1 MIKRTINIGNLQ
13 CECFDIGSS
22 RVVYMLIPIG
32 LDANEVENIAQQH
45 QANLV
50 IVSGM
55 DWNNDLTPWTA
66 PGVKPHEAMFGCNA
80 KPFLSLL
87 LNKVVPAIES
97 QLSTSIVNRTLLGT
111 SLSGLFALWAWTQ
124 CNVFNAIGSLSG
136 SFWYD
141 GFAEWFCKQPI
152 VNQADKIYLSLGD
165 KEAKSKAPRFGEVNA
180 KTQIIVDYL
189 QRNNIN
195 VRFEYSQGNHFA
207 PLIPRID
214 SALSFLLQ

>member
-1 MIKRTINIGNLQ
+1 MIKRIVNIENLQ
-13 CECFDIGSS
+13 CKCFDIGSS

-32 LDANEVENIAQQH
+32 LDANEMENIAQQH

-50 IVSGM
+50 IISGM
-55 DWNNDLTPWTA
+55 DWNNDLTPWIA
-66 PGVKPHEAMFGCNA
+66 PGLKPQEAMFGGNA
-80 KPFLSLL
+80 KQFLALL
-87 LNKVVPAIES
+87 LNMVVPTIEA
-97 QLSTSIVNRTLLGT
+97 QLSAPIVNRTLLGT
-111 SLSGLFALWAWTQ
+111 SLSGLFALWAWSQ
-124 CNVFNAIGSLSG
+124 CNVFTSIGSLSG

-152 VNQADKIYLSLGD
+152 VNQADKIYLLLGD

-189 QRNNIN
+189 RRNNIN
-195 VRFEYSQGNHFA
+195 VRFEYNQGNHFA
-207 PLIPRID
+207 PIIPRID

>member
-1 MIKRTINIGNLQ
+1 MIKRIVNIENLQ
-13 CECFDIGSS
+13 CKCFYIGSL

-32 LDANEVENIAQQH
+32 IDANEMENIAQQH

-50 IVSGM
+50 IISGM
-55 DWNNDLTPWTA
+55 DWNNDLTPWIA
-66 PGVKPHEAMFGCNA
+66 PGLKPQEAMFGGNA
-80 KPFLSLL
+80 KQFLALL
-87 LNKVVPAIES
+87 LNMVVPTIEA
-97 QLSTSIVNRTLLGT
+97 QLSAPIVNRTLLGT
-111 SLSGLFALWAWTQ
+111 SLSGLFALWAWSQ
-124 CNVFNAIGSLSG
+124 CNVFTSIGSLSG

-152 VNQADKIYLSLGD
+152 VNQADKIYLLLGD

-189 QRNNIN
+189 RRNNIN
-195 VRFEYSQGNHFA
+195 VRFEYNQGNHFA
-207 PLIPRID
+207 PIIPRID